1 MKSCNR
7 FTLRPLLLVSVAGS
21 LLMFATTAMATNHI
35 ITFTSFV
42 YSDSSMLPVAVGDT
56 ITWQG
61 NFSFHPLASTSVPG
75 GANTFSNNVGTTF
88 SYVVTVVGTYHY
100 WCAVHGPT
108 FGMTGSFVAS
118 PTGVGD
124 QQSSKTPGAFH
135 LYQNFP
141 NPFNPTTTIPFAVA
155 RSSYVTLKIYNLLG
169 EEVATLVS
177 RRLAPGTYSAEWNA
191 GATTSGIYLYRLQ
204 TPDFVQTKKL
214 ILLK

>member
-7 FTLRPLLLVSVAGS
+7 FTLRPLLVVSVVGS
-21 LLMFATTAMATNHI
+21 LLMFASIARANNHV
-35 ITFTSFV
+35 ITFANFF
-42 YSDSSMLPVAVGDT
+42 YSDSSMLGVAVGDT

-61 NFSFHPLASTSVPG
+61 TFSFHPLASTSVPL
-75 GANTFSNNVGTTF
+75 GANTFSNSVGTTF
-88 SYVVTVVGTYHY
+88 SYVVTVAGTYHY
-100 WCAVHGPT
+100 WCTVHGST

-118 PTGVGD
+118 PTSVGD
-124 QQSSKTPGAFH
+124 QQTSKTPGSFR

-155 RSSYVTLKIYNLLG
+155 RSSYVTLKIFNLLG

-177 RRLAPGTYSAEWNA
+177 QRLAPGTYSAEWNA

-204 TPDFVQTKKL
+204 TPEFVQT
-214 ILLK
+214 